1 MDIDISDIQLKYT
14 ENTEK
19 SENKK
24 VKLLGGINKMDKVFG
39 RRLKELREEKDMKQS
54 DLAKILECSSS
65 AIGMYEQG
73 RRYVDLDGLKK
84 IAEYFD
90 VSADY
95 LIGRTDIKKF
105 EDFPP
110 EVKRVAN
117 LFSSIEKSKADSLEK
132 LIRELLKK

>member
-1 MDIDISDIQLKYT
+1 
-14 ENTEK
+14 
-19 SENKK
+19 
-24 VKLLGGINKMDKVFG
+24 MDKVFG

-90 VSADY
+90 

>member
-1 MDIDISDIQLKYT
+1 
-14 ENTEK
+14 
-19 SENKK
+19 
-24 VKLLGGINKMDKVFG
+24 MDKVFG

-95 LIGRTDIKKF
+95 LIGRTDIK
-105 EDFPP
+105 
-110 EVKRVAN
+110 N
-117 LFSSIEKSKADSLEK
+117 LKIFLQKLRELQIYFHLLKNLK
-132 LIRELLKK
+132 LIV

>member
-1 MDIDISDIQLKYT
+1 
-14 ENTEK
+14 
-19 SENKK
+19 
-24 VKLLGGINKMDKVFG
+24 MDKVFG

-110 EVKRVAN
+110 IEN
-117 LFSSIEKSKADSLEK
+117 ILPWYTFSKTLNIIYCD
-132 LIRELLKK
+132 

>member
-1 MDIDISDIQLKYT
+1 M
-14 ENTEK
+14 
-19 SENKK
+19 
-24 VKLLGGINKMDKVFG
+24 
-39 RRLKELREEKDMKQS
+39 KELREEKDMKQS

>member
-1 MDIDISDIQLKYT
+1 
-14 ENTEK
+14 
-19 SENKK
+19 
-24 VKLLGGINKMDKVFG
+24 MDKVFG

-117 LFSSIEKSKADSLEK
+117 LFSSIDKSKADSLEK

>member
-1 MDIDISDIQLKYT
+1 
-14 ENTEK
+14 
-19 SENKK
+19 
-24 VKLLGGINKMDKVFG
+24 MDKVFG

-54 DLAKILECSSS
+54 DLE
-65 AIGMYEQG
+65 
-73 RRYVDLDGLKK
+73 K